1 MGLGREAQKKSQA
14 EKTGR
19 VIYGKTFN
27 WKDRDA
33 EMDSEKERC
42 RDREEDGRARS

>member
-1 MGLGREAQKKSQA
+1 MGREAQKKSQA

-19 VIYGKTFN
+19 VIYGETFN

-42 RDREEDGRARS
+42 RDREEDGRVRS